1 MVESLD
7 HLLTAEEQIGN
18 VSLSLR
24 VSKEIFDE
32 YTINGLNFQQLSY
45 ILTIAR
51 AEPLKLA
58 SLLKISSGGK
68 LVSVNCHGN
77 RVMYSPTGRIDW
89 EINYGERNVVA
100 ERLVH
105 EIKKEGAQGLILG
118 SCNPDRKI
126 LTNMPICVMYPLSD
140 ISISQISRGEIEWD
154 LTDKE
159 VVREIGRDES
169 IELIRGFFNPLA
181 LRLAE
186 LRSLESSKAGL
197 PPRITKDYIRGY
209 LSRLRD
215 EIEEMCTKI
224 DR

>member
-89 EINYGERNVVA
+89 EI
-100 ERLVH
+100 
-105 EIKKEGAQGLILG
+105 
-118 SCNPDRKI
+118 
-126 LTNMPICVMYPLSD
+126 
-140 ISISQISRGEIEWD
+140 
-154 LTDKE
+154 
-159 VVREIGRDES
+159 
-169 IELIRGFFNPLA
+169 
-181 LRLAE
+181 
-186 LRSLESSKAGL
+186 SS
-197 PPRITKDYIRGY
+197 
-209 LSRLRD
+209 
-215 EIEEMCTKI
+215 
-224 DR
+224 

>member
-1 MVESLD
+1 
-7 HLLTAEEQIGN
+7 
-18 VSLSLR
+18 
-24 VSKEIFDE
+24 
-32 YTINGLNFQQLSY
+32 
-45 ILTIAR
+45 
-51 AEPLKLA
+51 
-58 SLLKISSGGK
+58 
-68 LVSVNCHGN
+68 
-77 RVMYSPTGRIDW
+77 
-89 EINYGERNVVA
+89 
-100 ERLVH
+100 
-105 EIKKEGAQGLILG
+105 
-118 SCNPDRKI
+118 
-126 LTNMPICVMYPLSD
+126 MYPLSD